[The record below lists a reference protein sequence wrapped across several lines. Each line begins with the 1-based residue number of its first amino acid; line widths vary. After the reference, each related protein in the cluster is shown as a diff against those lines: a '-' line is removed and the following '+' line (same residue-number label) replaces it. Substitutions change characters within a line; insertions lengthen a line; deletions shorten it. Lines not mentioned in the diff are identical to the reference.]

1 MSQNR
6 ILQPD
11 VNVLCEIAI
20 ALETRDAA
28 VARALMSVAYEH
40 RPQGPVISRKMRE
53 YRQRNLPALDIG
65 AASLKAAQLLRD
77 DMAALSKFLP
87 VARKLV
93 AEPAVA
99 EVFEREF
106 GLVAG
111 IAQSL
116 NEMRAQNDIL
126 RAKLNEIHKALCY
139 SDVFKVREID
149 DPAGR
154 VSPVEVM
161 DRGSPDTVL
170 AFGGM
175 LTRLSMPTKEFFG
188 SLVRRGANVI
198 FVKDF
203 QQCWYLNGLMGLT
216 SGLED
221 TADYLRTRIPS
232 STRNLTC
239 LGTSAGGYA
248 AIRFGVALKARKVTA
263 FSPQTDI
270 TDEVVARFKSLDT
283 RVSEFDTQAGGLDLR
298 VFLEQAGA
306 GLPDIDIHYGKGNP
320 VDKAAAERL
329 QGHARLHPYDTTT
342 HAIAQYMKEKGLLD
356 RALAAHLGGG
366 A

>member
-1 MSQNR
+1 M
-6 ILQPD
+6 QPD

-20 ALETRDAA
+20 ALEKRDAA
-28 VARALMSVAYEH
+28 VARALMSVAHAH
-40 RPQGPVISRKMRE
+40 RPQGPVISRKMQE
-53 YRQRNLPALDIG
+53 YRQRKLAAPDIG
-65 AASLKAAQLLRD
+65 TACFGAAQMLRG

-93 AEPAVA
+93 ADPAVA
-99 EVFEREF
+99 DRFERKF

-111 IAQSL
+111 IAQTL
-116 NEMRAQNDIL
+116 NELRAQNDIL

-139 SDVFKVREID
+139 SDVFRVREID

-216 SGLED
+216 SGLDD
-221 TADYLRTRIPS
+221 TVDHLRSRIPA
-232 STRNLTC
+232 STRT
-239 LGTSAGGYA
+239 
-248 AIRFGVALKARKVTA
+248 
-263 FSPQTDI
+263 
-270 TDEVVARFKSLDT
+270 
-283 RVSEFDTQAGGLDLR
+283 
-298 VFLEQAGA
+298 
-306 GLPDIDIHYGKGNP
+306 
-320 VDKAAAERL
+320 
-329 QGHARLHPYDTTT
+329 
-342 HAIAQYMKEKGLLD
+342 
-356 RALAAHLGGG
+356 
-366 A
+366 